1 MPDGPLDYPEAA
13 SRVIASAPRPQFERV
28 AVASALG
35 RVLAAPLAS
44 LVDHPSA
51 DDSAMDGYAVRAADA
66 LPGASLEVVGEAAA
80 GRPWRGDLRAGQA
93 VRIFTGA
100 AIPAGADAVLR
111 QEDAEAAGGRVK
123 VGARATD
130 KDIRRQGEDLRKG
143 EFYLNAGRA
152 LGPAEV
158 ALAVAM
164 GYAEVAVARR
174 RRVAILTTGDE
185 VVSAGRPL
193 APGQVYDSNRHAL
206 VALVRA
212 AGAEVV
218 IERHIGDDP
227 SLTAEAIGAASEAA
241 ELILASGGVSVGDHD
256 YVRKVAA
263 DLGEILFW
271 RVRMRP
277 GAQLLLA
284 RIGTSVLLG
293 LPGNPVTTLV
303 AFELFAAR
311 WLRAATGAAPVDPI
325 ELLAVALDPIPGA
338 GGLVAFRR
346 CRLEQ
351 LPDGRLGARST
362 GPQGSGI
369 LRSMVEGDA
378 LAIVPAGA
386 GEVAPGEQL
395 RVLPLRWPR

>member
-1 MPDGPLDYPEAA
+1 MPDGPLEYAEAVA
-13 SRVIASAPRPQFERV
+13 RVLATAPRPEFERIPL
-28 AVASALG
+28 ADALG
-35 RVLAAPLAS
+35 RILASPLAS

-66 LPGASLEVVGEAAA
+66 SPGAWLEVVGEAAA
-80 GRPWRGDLRAGQA
+80 GRPWRGVVRAGQA

-100 AIPAGADAVLR
+100 PIPAGADAVLR
-111 QEDAEAAGGRVK
+111 QEDAEAGGGRVQ
-123 VGARATD
+123 VGAQASN
-130 KDIRRQGEDLRKG
+130 KDIRRQSEDLRKG
-143 EFYLNAGRA
+143 ELYLSSGWT
-152 LGPAEV
+152 LGPAEL

-185 VVSAGRPL
+185 VVGAGRPL
-193 APGQVYDSNRHAL
+193 APGEVYDSNRHGLA
-206 VALVRA
+206 ALVRT

-218 IERHIGDDP
+218 IERHLGDDP
-227 SLTAEAIGAASEAA
+227 VETAEAIGAASEAA

-263 DLGEILFW
+263 DRGEILFW
-271 RVRMRP
+271 QVRMRP

-284 RIGTSVLLG
+284 RIGASVLLG
-293 LPGNPVTTLV
+293 VPGNPVTTMV

-311 WLRAATGAAPVDPI
+311 WLRAASGAVPVDRI

-351 LPDGRLGARST
+351 LSDGRLGARST

-369 LRSMVEGDA
+369 LRSMVEGNA
-378 LAIVPAGA
+378 LAIVPAGSGGIAA
-386 GEVAPGEQL
+386 GEEL